1 MGRTTAA
8 GAIWLE
14 VGDRVFTRRY
24 RFFDQQI
31 GAILTADGP
40 VVIDTRSTATQAREL
55 LADLERL
62 TALPV
67 AAVVNTHHH
76 YDHAF
81 GNASFRP
88 APIWG
93 HARCARFLR
102 ERAEAYRLEV
112 AREELPKLADD
123 VLATEIDPPDR
134 TFGDDGADLDI
145 GGRQL
150 ELRYLGRGHT
160 DDDIVI
166 VVPDAAVLFAG
177 DLVENGAPPYFGDGY
192 PLDWPDTLQAMRPL
206 VAGAVVPGHGDVAD
220 VAFLNRS
227 IAEVAAIADLS
238 RRVAAGELG
247 LEEAIEAAPYRAES
261 AREAIERGVA
271 QARGELDQS

>member
-1 MGRTTAA
+1 MTA
-8 GAIWLE
+8 GTVWLE

-31 GAILTADGP
+31 GAILTEAGP
-40 VVIDTRSTATQAREL
+40 IVIDTRSTAGQAREIL
-55 LADLERL
+55 DELRALTPLA
-62 TALPV
+62 V

-81 GNASFRP
+81 GNAAFRP

-93 HARCARFLR
+93 HVRCAEFLR

-112 AREELPKLADD
+112 AREELPKLAQD

-134 TFGDDGADLDI
+134 TFGDDGADLDV
-145 GGRQL
+145 GGRRLQ
-150 ELRYLGRGHT
+150 LRYLGRGHT
-160 DDDIVI
+160 DDDVVI

-177 DLVENGAPPYFGDGY
+177 DLVENGAPPYFGDGF
-192 PLDWPDTLQAMRPL
+192 PLDWPDTLRAARPL
-206 VAGAVVPGHGDVAD
+206 VTGAVVPGHGDVDD
-220 VAFLNRS
+220 VTFLDRS
-227 IAEVAAIADLS
+227 IAEVAAVADLS

-247 LEEAIEAAPYRAES
+247 LEEAIAAAPYRAET
-261 AREAIERGVA
+261 AREAIERGFA
-271 QARGELDQS
+271 QARGELDPS

>member
-8 GAIWLE
+8 DAIWLE

-31 GAILTADGP
+31 GAILTDDGP
-40 VVIDTRSTATQAREL
+40 VVIDTRSTAVQAREL

-67 AAVVNTHHH
+67 AAVVDTHHH

-81 GNASFRP
+81 GNAVFRP

-93 HARCARFLR
+93 HARCARFLH

-134 TFGDDGADLDI
+134 TFGDEGADLDV
-145 GGRQL
+145 GGRRL

-177 DLVENGAPPYFGDGY
+177 DLVENGAAPYFGDGY
-192 PLDWPDTLQAMRPL
+192 PLDWPATLRAIRPL

-220 VAFLNRS
+220 VGFVDRS
-227 IAEVAAIADLS
+227 TDEVEAIADLA
-238 RRVAAGELG
+238 RRVAAGGMG
-247 LEEAIEAAPYRAES
+247 LDDAVAAAPYPAES
-261 AREAIERGVA
+261 AREAIARGVD
-271 QARGELDQS
+271 QARGELDPS